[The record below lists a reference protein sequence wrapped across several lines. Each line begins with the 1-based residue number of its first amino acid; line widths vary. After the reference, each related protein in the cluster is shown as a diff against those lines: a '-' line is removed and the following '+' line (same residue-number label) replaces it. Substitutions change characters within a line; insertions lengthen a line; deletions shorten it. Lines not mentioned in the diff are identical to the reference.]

1 MDQVLLL
8 LMKSIEVLVAV
19 SPIRIRGRIKVRVFL
34 THNVTEVVV
43 VVVEAVAVVVELVGG
58 DHSLVTDLT
67 SETEISMRLKVRHF
81 FRNHSRFFSEIQSRP
96 EKFSSDIFS
105 VIHFFD
111 SRVVFRETSRPSL
124 RRSEKKATSKI
135 CKYLK
140 LEEIFEMLELETF
153 IKSVRF
159 HTFLQII
166 EYLLFL
172 PSSF

>member
-67 SETEISMRLKVRHF
+67 SETEISMRLKVCHF
-81 FRNHSRFFSEIQSRP
+81 FRNHCCFFR
-96 EKFSSDIFS
+96 KFNQD
-105 VIHFFD
+105 
-111 SRVVFRETSRPSL
+111 R
-124 RRSEKKATSKI
+124 KN
-135 CKYLK
+135 
-140 LEEIFEMLELETF
+140 
-153 IKSVRF
+153 
-159 HTFLQII
+159 
-166 EYLLFL
+166 FL
-172 PSSF
+172 PTFFRSSTFSTLASFSGKRRVPRCVGLKKDDVKNL

>member
-19 SPIRIRGRIKVRVFL
+19 SPIRIRGLIKVRVFL
-34 THNVTEVVV
+34 THNVTE

-67 SETEISMRLKVRHF
+67 SETEISMRLKVCHF
-81 FRNHSRFFSEIQSRP
+81 FRNLSRFFSEIQSRP

-124 RRSEKKATSKI
+124 RRSEKKTTSKI

-172 PSSF
+172 PSSFET

>member
-34 THNVTEVVV
+34 THNVTE

-81 FRNHSRFFSEIQSRP
+81 FRNHSRVFSEIQSRP

-105 VIHFFD
+105 VIHFFRL
-111 SRVVFRETSRPSL
+111 SRRFPGNVASL
-124 RRSEKKATSKI
+124 VA
-135 CKYLK
+135 
-140 LEEIFEMLELETF
+140 
-153 IKSVRF
+153 SV
-159 HTFLQII
+159 
-166 EYLLFL
+166 
-172 PSSF
+172 

>member
-43 VVVEAVAVVVELVGG
+43 EAVAVVVELVGG

-67 SETEISMRLKVRHF
+67 SETEISMRLKVCHF
-81 FRNHSRFFSEIQSRP
+81 FRNLSRFFSEIQSRP

-166 EYLLFL
+166 EYLHFL

>member
-1 MDQVLLL
+1 MDKVLLL

-43 VVVEAVAVVVELVGG
+43 EAVAVVVELVGG

-67 SETEISMRLKVRHF
+67 SETEISMRLKVCHF

-111 SRVVFRETSRPSL
+111 DRVVFRETSRPSL

>member
-43 VVVEAVAVVVELVGG
+43 EAVAVVVELVGG

-67 SETEISMRLKVRHF
+67 SETEISMRLKVCHF

-124 RRSEKKATSKI
+124 HRSEKKATSKI